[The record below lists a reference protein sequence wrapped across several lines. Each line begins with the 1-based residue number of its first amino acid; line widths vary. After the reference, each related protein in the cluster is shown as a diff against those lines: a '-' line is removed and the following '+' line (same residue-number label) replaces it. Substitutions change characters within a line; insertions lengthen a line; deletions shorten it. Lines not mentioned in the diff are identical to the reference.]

1 MSVLRRAFSFF
12 ASQFAYKYAF
22 GKIRQKA
29 VLVYLRLLQVTRR
42 SLIMAVLVFF
52 TLQLMVFGFIG
63 SVVAAVWLCAVE
75 TETKLIL
82 LLSIFGVCFLVP
94 LGILV
99 MIFSER
105 FWLRASGAVEMLASQ
120 NEK

>member
-1 MSVLRRAFSFF
+1 
-12 ASQFAYKYAF
+12 
-22 GKIRQKA
+22 
-29 VLVYLRLLQVTRR
+29 
-42 SLIMAVLVFF
+42 
-52 TLQLMVFGFIG
+52 
-63 SVVAAVWLCAVE
+63 
-75 TETKLIL
+75 
-82 LLSIFGVCFLVP
+82 LVP